1 MLIVSVLRQCSS
13 DPPSPFFSTF
23 YLPGQGQ
30 APFGDKASPD
40 ADAHSGART
49 PEWLTVLII
58 KKQETVRI
66 LGTSRR
72 ADYRAAAAL
81 RFGPVLL
88 STCSHMSEL
97 LFEA

>member
-13 DPPSPFFSTF
+13 DPPFLSTF
-23 YLPGQGQ
+23 YLPGQ

-49 PEWLTVLII
+49 PEWLTLLII

-81 RFGPVLL
+81 RSCPAVNLQPYER
-88 STCSHMSEL
+88 T
-97 LFEA
+97 AV

>member
-13 DPPSPFFSTF
+13 DPPSPFLSTF
-23 YLPGQGQ
+23 YLPGQ

-49 PEWLTVLII
+49 PEWLTLLII

-81 RFGPVLL
+81 RFGPVL
-88 STCSHMSEL
+88 SCCQP
-97 LFEA
+97 AAI